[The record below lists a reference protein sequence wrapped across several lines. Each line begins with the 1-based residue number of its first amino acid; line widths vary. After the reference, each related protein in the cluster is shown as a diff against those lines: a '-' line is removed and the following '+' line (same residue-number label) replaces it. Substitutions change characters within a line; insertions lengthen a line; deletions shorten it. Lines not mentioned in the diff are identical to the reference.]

1 MVREAEANAGADK
14 ERKKEVETRNN
25 ADSLIYATEKTL
37 RENGESVGADDK
49 TKIEAAIAD
58 LRKSLEGSSV
68 SDIEAKMN
76 NLTQASHKLAEAM
89 YAKAQAAGGG
99 AGPEDFAG
107 GAGGPTG
114 GASAGPEYVNPGG
127 NGGNAAPG
135 GGGSTVDADF
145 KVVDDDK

>member
-1 MVREAEANAGADK
+1 MVVFPLAATSTRYTLAVSAIGPGVSNVAT
-14 ERKKEVETRNN
+14 KKLGITV
-25 ADSLIYATEKTL
+25 
-37 RENGESVGADDK
+37 
-49 TKIEAAIAD
+49 
-58 LRKSLEGSSV
+58 
-68 SDIEAKMN
+68 
-76 NLTQASHKLAEAM
+76 
-89 YAKAQAAGGG
+89 AAGGG
-99 AGPEDFAG
+99 ASPEDFAG